1 MPTESGPFG
10 PWQFL
15 VLALLVAAAAAGTV
29 YRVRKHQL
37 SDNGL
42 PDGGLPDAA
51 FWDGFA
57 GIAVVGP
64 AVLLPSL
71 AAPWTGPVLA
81 AVAVSAGAAG
91 YRWTPALLRRAEQ
104 RRSRREAAA
113 RDAAAAPKHRA
124 VLERWQRYELDPALC
139 IDYPAMSDP
148 GRPETAAMIRAMR
161 AAGDPGG
168 GPARRGQAGGYAA
181 AVERLEVSLAEAER
195 AAGVMDAAAGGIR

>member
-1 MPTESGPFG
+1 MPTESGPLG

-37 SDNGL
+37 SD
-42 PDGGLPDAA
+42 GGLPDAA

-57 GIAVVGP
+57 GLAIVSP

-81 AVAVSAGAAG
+81 VAAAAAGAAS
-91 YRWTPALLRRAEQ
+91 YRWTPALLRRGEL
-104 RRSRREAAA
+104 RRSLREAAA
-113 RDAAAAPKHRA
+113 CDAAAAPRHRA
-124 VLERWQRYELDPALC
+124 ALERWQRYELDPALC
-139 IDYPAMSDP
+139 IDYPAMRDP

-168 GPARRGQAGGYAA
+168 VPGHRSPAGGYAA
-181 AVERLEVSLAEAER
+181 AVERLEVSLAAAER

>member
-1 MPTESGPFG
+1 MPTESGPLG

-37 SDNGL
+37 SD
-42 PDGGLPDAA
+42 GGLPDAA

-57 GIAVVGP
+57 GLAIVGP

-81 AVAVSAGAAG
+81 VAAAAAGAAG
-91 YRWTPALLRRAEQ
+91 YRWTPALLRRGEL

-113 RDAAAAPKHRA
+113 CDAAAAPRHRA

-168 GPARRGQAGGYAA
+168 VPGHRSPAGGYAA
-181 AVERLEVSLAEAER
+181 AVERLEVSMAAAER